1 MNDAPMVDAAVPFPA
16 SAEPAMTG
24 SRAFGRNVVKLGLAY
39 AATYFVVAS
48 LVWGV
53 AGYDPILTAPG
64 KLIGMIGDAILA
76 IIITLVLW
84 KMRDFRLGYKAL
96 VGCVLALA
104 LSPISG
110 VLDWAYHAYC
120 VYPQPVPFDKT
131 VFAQVMIFT
140 TSELFGWSC
149 LYLALQYS
157 DHVREVEQR
166 VAAVRQE
173 AMAAQMRALQYQVS
187 PHFLFNTLNSV
198 AGLIEENASIQ
209 AHEMILGLASFL
221 RQTVTLNPEQDIRLA
236 DELAIQM
243 NYLGIEKV
251 RFSDR
256 LQVRTEVAA
265 GLDALL
271 VPPLIL
277 QPLVENAVKYGIS
290 QMQGPA
296 ELVIGVAEDPKGT
309 LRLWVENTVPPSGA
323 AQAAG
328 LGIGLENVAH
338 RLQARWPEQC
348 SCEATL
354 SAQNRFKV
362 QITLPMSWGPP

>member
-1 MNDAPMVDAAVPFPA
+1 MVDAALPFPA

-338 RLQARWPEQC
+338 RLQARWPGQC

-362 QITLPMSWGPP
+362 QITLPMAWAPP

>member
-1 MNDAPMVDAAVPFPA
+1 
-16 SAEPAMTG
+16 
-24 SRAFGRNVVKLGLAY
+24 
-39 AATYFVVAS
+39 
-48 LVWGV
+48 
-53 AGYDPILTAPG
+53 
-64 KLIGMIGDAILA
+64 
-76 IIITLVLW
+76 
-84 KMRDFRLGYKAL
+84 
-96 VGCVLALA
+96 
-104 LSPISG
+104 
-110 VLDWAYHAYC
+110 
-120 VYPQPVPFDKT
+120 
-131 VFAQVMIFT
+131 MIFT

-166 VAAVRQE
+166 VAAMRQE

-198 AGLIEENASIQ
+198 AGLIEENASAQ

-221 RQTVTLNPEQDIRLA
+221 RQTVTLNPEHDIRLA

-256 LQVRTEVAA
+256 MQVRTEVAA
-265 GLDALL
+265 GLDLLL

-296 ELVIGVAEDPKGT
+296 ELVIGVADEPKGT
-309 LRLWVENTVPPSGA
+309 LRLWVENTVPANVG
-323 AQAAG
+323 G
-328 LGIGLENVAH
+328 MENVAH
-338 RLQARWPEQC
+338 RLQARWPGQC
-348 SCEATL
+348 ACEATL
-354 SAQNRFKV
+354 SALNRFKV
-362 QITLPMSWGPP
+362 QITLPMSWGGAVTVTTVLVVDDEPIARRRLIRMLRRLEMVAVVGEAANVDQAVAEVERLNPDLLLDIQMPGGDGFGVLKRLQASAPAVWTAD

>member
-1 MNDAPMVDAAVPFPA
+1 
-16 SAEPAMTG
+16 
-24 SRAFGRNVVKLGLAY
+24 
-39 AATYFVVAS
+39 
-48 LVWGV
+48 
-53 AGYDPILTAPG
+53 
-64 KLIGMIGDAILA
+64 
-76 IIITLVLW
+76 
-84 KMRDFRLGYKAL
+84 
-96 VGCVLALA
+96 
-104 LSPISG
+104 
-110 VLDWAYHAYC
+110 
-120 VYPQPVPFDKT
+120 
-131 VFAQVMIFT
+131 MIFT

-166 VAAVRQE
+166 VAAMRQE

-198 AGLIEENASIQ
+198 AGLIEENASAQ

-221 RQTVTLNPEQDIRLA
+221 RQTVTLNPEHDIRLA

-256 LQVRTEVAA
+256 MQVRTEVAA
-265 GLDALL
+265 GLDLLL

-296 ELVIGVAEDPKGT
+296 ELVIGVADEPKVT
-309 LRLWVENTVPPSGA
+309 LRLWVENTVPANVG
-323 AQAAG
+323 G
-328 LGIGLENVAH
+328 MENVAH
-338 RLQARWPEQC
+338 RLQARWPGQC
-348 SCEATL
+348 ACEATL
-354 SAQNRFKV
+354 SALNRFKV
-362 QITLPMSWGPP
+362 QITLPMSWGVP